1 LAIMSGIFTGRRG
14 AIRLGTAASA
24 LGLLMAGCS
33 SGSGGHP
40 GGPPKAQN
48 VFNAGTTGVR
58 NVSTKAGGTLN
69 LIADGDCDYWDPAR
83 TYYGHCWDMQRLFSR
98 GLMAYKALPGAG
110 SLDVVPDIATAP
122 GSSPNGKDWT
132 YHLRSGLKFEDGTP
146 ITSKNVKY
154 AIERVFAQSV
164 INGGPT
170 YVITFLC
177 PGGANA
183 SGGCDKYKGPYT
195 DKDPGHLGLSTI
207 ETPDDTTIVFHLNTV
222 VGDWNYIMALPAT
235 TPVPIAYD
243 QGPKGG
249 AKYTFHPISDGPYQF
264 ATYTPGKTLTL
275 VRNKYWSV
283 STDPF
288 RKALPD
294 KIVFTVDTNDVD
306 VDNRLIDNIADV
318 DINGVGVQV
327 ATQAKILLTPALKA
341 RADNP
346 ITGATRYLAIES
358 KVAPFTNVHC
368 RRAIQYAVSKVD
380 WQTARGGPIGGGDI
394 ATSMLNPA
402 VKGFA
407 QFNLYPDNDGK
418 GDLAKAKEELR
429 LCGQPNGFSTH
440 LASSNT
446 TKGKNMATAVQQS
459 LRRIGINVTVD
470 LGDNATYYSQFIGSP
485 SVNRHKDFGLMI
497 AGWGADWPTGYG
509 FFSSLID
516 GRKILA
522 QGNSNYSETNDPT
535 INQMIDQAVGTTDA
549 DKAAA
554 IWGNVDK
561 RLMGVDA
568 TVVPMTWDK
577 ALVINSQN
585 VTNAYILTS
594 LLGVY
599 DFQAMGHV

>member
-1 LAIMSGIFTGRRG
+1 MHTIFTGHRG
-14 AIRLGTAASA
+14 AFRLGTAATV

-33 SGSGGHP
+33 SGSGGGAHP
-40 GGPPKAQN
+40 VPGAQN

-58 NVSTKAGGTLN
+58 NPSTKAGGTLN

-98 GLMAYKALPGAG
+98 GLMAYKASPGSG
-110 SLDVVPDIATAP
+110 SLDVVADIATAP
-122 GSSPNGKDWT
+122 GDSPDGKNWT
-132 YHLRSGLKFEDGTP
+132 YHLRPGLKFEDGSP

-183 SGGCDKYKGPYT
+183 AGGCDTYKGPYT
-195 DKDPGHLGLSTI
+195 DTTAGHLGLSTI
-207 ETPDDTTIVFHLNTV
+207 ATPDDNTIVFHLNTV

-243 QGPKGG
+243 LSSKGG
-249 AKYTFHPISDGPYQF
+249 AKYTFHPMSDGPYKF
-264 ATYTPGKTLTL
+264 ASYTPGKNLTL
-275 VRNKYWSV
+275 VRNTYWKASD
-283 STDPF
+283 DPF

-306 VDNRLIDNIADV
+306 VDNRLINSIADV

-327 ATQAKILLTPALKA
+327 ATQAKILTNPALKA

-368 RRAIQYAVSKVD
+368 RRAVQYAVSKVD

-402 VKGFA
+402 VKGFTR
-407 QFNLYPDNDGK
+407 FDDYPDNNGQ
-418 GDLAKAKEELR
+418 GDLAKARDELNK
-429 LCGQPNGFSTH
+429 CGKPHGFATH
-440 LASSNT
+440 LAAPNT
-446 TKGKNMATAVQQS
+446 TKGKNMAAAMLQS
-459 LRRIGINVTVD
+459 LARVGIRVTID

-485 SVNRHKDFGLMI
+485 SVNRRKDFGLMV

-522 QGNSNYSETNDPT
+522 QGNSNYSEIDDKQ
-535 INQMIDQAVGTTDA
+535 INAMIDQAVGSTDA

-554 IWGNVDK
+554 IWGQVDK
-561 RLMGVDA
+561 RLMSVDA
-568 TVVPMTWDK
+568 TLVPMTWDK

-585 VTNAYILTS
+585 VTNAFILTS

>member
-1 LAIMSGIFTGRRG
+1 MNRRSLVRFGTVASVLALV
-14 AIRLGTAASA
+14 A
-24 LGLLMAGCS
+24 AGCGSGS
-33 SGSGGHP
+33 SGKQGTPTPHR
-40 GGPPKAQN
+40 AAN

-69 LIADGDCDYWDPAR
+69 LIADGDCDYYDPGR
-83 TYYGHCWDMQRLFSR
+83 TYYGHCWDLQRLFSR
-98 GLMAYKALPGAG
+98 GLVAYKAVPGVG
-110 SLDVVPDIATAP
+110 SLDVVPDIA
-122 GSSPNGKDWT
+122 SSLGTSPDGKTWT
-132 YHLRSGLKFEDGTP
+132 YKLRSGLKFEDGSP

-154 AIERVFAQSV
+154 AIERVFAQAV

-183 SGGCDKYKGPYT
+183 SGGCDSYKGPYL
-195 DKDPGHLGLSTI
+195 DKDPNHLGLSTI
-207 ETPDDTTIVFHLNTV
+207 DTPDDTTIVFKLNGV
-222 VGDWNYIMALPAT
+222 VGDWNYIMALPDT

-249 AKYTFHPISDGPYQF
+249 AHYTFHPISSGPYKF
-264 ATYTPGKTLTL
+264 ASYSPGKNLTL
-275 VRNKYWSV
+275 VRNTFWQAS
-283 STDPF
+283 SDPF

-294 KIVFTVDTNDVD
+294 KIIFTVDANDQD
-306 VDNRLIDNIADV
+306 VDNRLITSIADV

-327 ATQAKILLTPALKA
+327 PTQAKILTNPTLKA

-346 ITGATRYLAIES
+346 ITGATRYLALES
-358 KVAPFTNVHC
+358 KVAPFDNVHC
-368 RRAIQYAVSKVD
+368 RRAVQYAASKVD

-402 VKGFA
+402 VKGFTRFDA
-407 QFNLYPDNDGK
+407 YPDNNGT
-418 GDLAKAKEELR
+418 GDLAKAKDELKQ
-429 LCGQPNGFSTH
+429 CGKPNGFSTH
-440 LASSNT
+440 LAAPNT
-446 TKGKNMATAVQQS
+446 TKGKNIATAVQAS
-459 LRRIGINVTVD
+459 LKRIGINAAID

-485 SVNRHKDFGLMI
+485 SVNQKKDFGLLV

-522 QGNSNYSETNDPT
+522 QGNSNYSEVNDPK
-535 INQMIDQAVGTTDA
+535 INALIDKAVATTDA

-554 IWGNVDK
+554 IWGQVDHQ
-561 RLMGVDA
+561 LMEVDA
-568 TVVPMTWDK
+568 TLVPMTWDK
-577 ALVINSQN
+577 ALVINSTN